1 MFFLSGWPSRLQEG
15 WGGGSISVPA
25 LRIKLASKGQVAY
38 LMTALVRHTEH
49 WTSQAHGLAWCF
61 KVLTWIWQQEGEEKR
76 LVWDLEAQSQ
86 VEGQTGNEHLA
97 LPPPPVPQL

>member
-1 MFFLSGWPSRLQEG
+1 
-15 WGGGSISVPA
+15 
-25 LRIKLASKGQVAY
+25 
-38 LMTALVRHTEH
+38 MTALVRHTEH

-97 LPPPPVPQL
+97 LPPPPSPNFDSIKGNGYVCGRVKKR